1 MIRDRLRRWASEARR
16 GALEEQDS
24 SQVRVYT
31 APWVVPGAGSPIRD
45 GAVVFDTMGR
55 VLACGNRAEIIGDF
69 GWAQQA
75 ELGGVLLPGLVNA
88 HSQFELGA
96 IPPHTG
102 VIGLRNWL
110 RKLREVRRETEQ
122 LAPDSR
128 EALVRAGVQQ
138 SVRAGTAAVGDVTNS
153 LRAVPAMAR
162 EGLYGVVFH
171 EITGFSPRR
180 AAKALAAAA
189 VAKAR
194 IVPWPD
200 GIRYLLAPHAPYST
214 SGAVIK
220 ELCHKAIEMGA
231 VTSIRLAEGE
241 EEWDLLETGKG
252 AARSLVETVE
262 LWWDEFSPPG
272 TDPMAYIEDLGA
284 LHEKVML
291 VHMTTATR
299 EMARKASSANS
310 PLVLCP
316 RTSQQVSG
324 RLPPLVSFLEE
335 GCRVALGTA
344 AAANTPDQSILREAA
359 ELHAA
364 FPEVPALVLM
374 TAATAGG
381 GDALGLEGM
390 GSLSPG
396 GAPGLL
402 HAATPGGTPDD
413 PCGWLLRAGNPE
425 LNWLE
430 RAAPPGAAFSA

>member
-16 GALEEQDS
+16 GAIEEQDS
-24 SQVRVYT
+24 SQVRIYS
-31 APWVVPGAGSPIRD
+31 APWVLPGEGSPIRD

-55 VLACGNRAEIIGDF
+55 VLACGSRAAILQDF
-69 GWAQQA
+69 GWAQRA

-96 IPPHTG
+96 VPPHTG

-110 RKLREVRRETEQ
+110 RKLREVRRETER
-122 LAPDSR
+122 LDPDSR
-128 EALVRAGVQQ
+128 EALMRAGVQQ

-171 EITGFSPRR
+171 EISGFSARK

-200 GIRYLLAPHAPYST
+200 GIRYLLAPHAP
-214 SGAVIK
+214 G
-220 ELCHKAIEMGA
+220 
-231 VTSIRLAEGE
+231 
-241 EEWDLLETGKG
+241 
-252 AARSLVETVE
+252 
-262 LWWDEFSPPG
+262 DEFSPPSTYALG
-272 TDPMAYIEDLGA
+272 GRDDLGA
-284 LHEKVML
+284 QSERVLL
-291 VHMTTATR
+291 VHLTTASR
-299 EMARKASSANS
+299 DIAQRASAANS

-324 RLPPLVSFLEE
+324 DMPPLVSFLEE
-335 GCRVALGTA
+335 GCRVALGTGA
-344 AAANTPDQSILREAA
+344 ATDAPDQSVLREAA

-364 FPEVPALVLM
+364 FPEVPSMVLIA
-374 TAATAGG
+374 AATAGG

-390 GSLSPG
+390 GSLRPG
-396 GAPGLL
+396 SAPGLL
-402 HAATPGGTPDD
+402 HVDTPGATPDD

-425 LNWLE
+425 LGWLE
-430 RAAPPGAAFSA
+430 RAAPPGTAFSA